1 MICGLTLES
10 SIEDLA
16 IKFLAVVQSLAY
28 GTKHIV
34 QELQRYVK
42 VSFFHPFDR
51 GIPLKMVE
59 QNTNKYLMSL
69 FLHYLKK
76 WI

>member
-1 MICGLTLES
+1 MICGLTLDS

-34 QELQRYVK
+34 QELQRYVN
-42 VSFFHPFDR
+42 VSFFHSFDR
-51 GIPLKMVE
+51 GIVE
-59 QNTNKYLMSL
+59 QNTNRYLVSL
-69 FLHYLKK
+69 FLHNLKK

>member
-1 MICGLTLES
+1 MICGLTLEN

-34 QELQRYVK
+34 QELQRYVN
-42 VSFFHPFDR
+42 VSFFHSFDR
-51 GIPLKMVE
+51 GIPLSKI
-59 QNTNKYLMSL
+59 Q
-69 FLHYLKK
+69 
-76 WI
+76 IDI